1 MKTLLIL
8 SHTYWENSKVNKAL
22 AKEALGLDYV
32 KVHNINEV
40 YKDGKIDAEKEI
52 ELLKEAEFIV
62 FQFPLFWFSTP
73 SLMKEWQDVVLS
85 QILHGE
91 NPKLLSGKKFGIVST
106 LGGAKDTY
114 DGHHGYTLN
123 ELLRPIYYAFKYCG
137 ATLVDEFAIYSAN
150 ASNLPLQEYKS
161 YLKG

>member
-32 KVHNINEV
+32 KVHNINEL
-40 YKDGKIDAEKEI
+40 YKDGKIDAAKEI

-114 DGHHGYTLN
+114 DGHHGYTLMS
-123 ELLRPIYYAFKYCG
+123 F
-137 ATLVDEFAIYSAN
+137 
-150 ASNLPLQEYKS
+150 
-161 YLKG
+161 